1 MCRPLRLLFQG
12 SPESTRIAL
21 LDETRL
27 LEFYQE
33 DTGAQSLV
41 GSVFL
46 GRVERVLPDVKA
58 AFVKLGLRQNGFL
71 PLREAESYHR
81 TSGSASLMTG
91 QDVLVQVKKDPRGEK
106 GAFLTRDIGLPGQYV
121 LLMPKNRFA
130 GLSRR
135 VTGEEDRARAQA
147 LGRRIADGRFG
158 LIVRHAALFAP
169 VAEAQAEAEA
179 LWQEWCEIEQHA
191 QYVKAPA
198 LLHQEPSMISVLL
211 RDYAARHPIEVL
223 SRLEPPETPPQGVM
237 WRTLTAVE
245 MEAAWSAARVEKQV
259 DEALCRRV
267 PLPGGGSLIIDERE
281 ALTTID
287 VNSGSTVTA
296 ADGEDLAMEEN
307 LRAATSRSLVI
318 LDEIGRGTSTF
329 DGLAIAWAVVE
340 YLLDEKKI
348 GAKTLFATHYHELS
362 ELEGRFPGVKN
373 YCISVMEHGEDV
385 IFLRKIM
392 PGGADKSYGVHVAR
406 LAGVPAPVVARAH
419 EIQARLEVSDIN
431 QETISSNILEKRKKE
446 NRQTDLFHLGQDELV
461 DELKNLDVLSV
472 TPMDA
477 LNILFRLREK
487 ARRL

>member
-1 MCRPLRLLFQG
+1 MGRPLRLLFQG

-121 LLMPKNRFA
+121 LLMPKNRFV

-179 LWQEWCEIEQHA
+179 LWQMWCEIERHA

-223 SRLEPPETPPQGVM
+223 SRLEPPETPPQGVT

-287 VNSGSTVTA
+287 VNSGSAVTA
-296 ADGEDLAMEEN
+296 AGGETLAVEEN
-307 LRAATSRSLVI
+307 LRAAA
-318 LDEIGRGTSTF
+318 E
-329 DGLAIAWAVVE
+329 A
-340 YLLDEKKI
+340 
-348 GAKTLFATHYHELS
+348 
-362 ELEGRFPGVKN
+362 
-373 YCISVMEHGEDV
+373 
-385 IFLRKIM
+385 
-392 PGGADKSYGVHVAR
+392 AR
-406 LAGVPAPVVARAH
+406 Q
-419 EIQARLEVSDIN
+419 I
-431 QETISSNILEKRKKE
+431 
-446 NRQTDLFHLGQDELV
+446 
-461 DELKNLDVLSV
+461 
-472 TPMDA
+472 
-477 LNILFRLREK
+477 RLRNLSGILLIDFIDMQSDADRGRVLAAMEQAASDDRVK
-487 ARRL
+487 TVIHGFTSLGLLEMTRKRTRDTLSDTLTQPCDACHATGRVRRD

>member
-1 MCRPLRLLFQG
+1 MGRSLRLLMQG
-12 SPESTRIAL
+12 TPDSARIAL

-91 QDVLVQVKKDPRGEK
+91 QDVLVQVKKDPKGEK

-121 LLMPKNRFA
+121 LLMPRNRFV

-169 VAEAQAEAEA
+169 VAEVEAEAEA
-179 LWQEWCEIEQHA
+179 LWESWRETEERARYC
-191 QYVKAPA
+191 KAPA
-198 LLHQEPSMISVLL
+198 LLHEEPSMLTVLL

-223 SRLEPPETPPQGVM
+223 SRLEPPEALPQGVT
-237 WRTLTAVE
+237 WQTLTAVE

-296 ADGEDLAMEEN
+296 ADGETLAVEEN
-307 LRAATSRSLVI
+307 LRAAA
-318 LDEIGRGTSTF
+318 E
-329 DGLAIAWAVVE
+329 A
-340 YLLDEKKI
+340 
-348 GAKTLFATHYHELS
+348 
-362 ELEGRFPGVKN
+362 
-373 YCISVMEHGEDV
+373 
-385 IFLRKIM
+385 
-392 PGGADKSYGVHVAR
+392 AR
-406 LAGVPAPVVARAH
+406 Q
-419 EIQARLEVSDIN
+419 I
-431 QETISSNILEKRKKE
+431 
-446 NRQTDLFHLGQDELV
+446 
-461 DELKNLDVLSV
+461 
-472 TPMDA
+472 
-477 LNILFRLREK
+477 RLRNLSGILLIDFIDMHSDMDR
-487 ARRL
+487 ARVIAAMEEAAADDRVKTVIHGFTSLGLLEMTRKRTRDTLCDTLTQPCDACHGTGRVRRD

>member
-1 MCRPLRLLFQG
+1 MGRPLRLLFQG

-121 LLMPKNRFA
+121 LLMPKNRFV

-198 LLHQEPSMISVLL
+198 LLHAEPSMISVLL

-223 SRLEPPETPPQGVM
+223 SRLEPPETPPQGVT
-237 WRTLTAVE
+237 WRTLPAVE

-267 PLPGGGSLIIDERE
+267 PLPGGGSLVIDERE

-287 VNSGSTVTA
+287 VNSGSAVTA
-296 ADGEDLAMEEN
+296 AGGEDLAMEEN
-307 LRAATSRSLVI
+307 LRAAA
-318 LDEIGRGTSTF
+318 E
-329 DGLAIAWAVVE
+329 A
-340 YLLDEKKI
+340 
-348 GAKTLFATHYHELS
+348 
-362 ELEGRFPGVKN
+362 
-373 YCISVMEHGEDV
+373 
-385 IFLRKIM
+385 
-392 PGGADKSYGVHVAR
+392 AR
-406 LAGVPAPVVARAH
+406 Q
-419 EIQARLEVSDIN
+419 I
-431 QETISSNILEKRKKE
+431 
-446 NRQTDLFHLGQDELV
+446 
-461 DELKNLDVLSV
+461 
-472 TPMDA
+472 
-477 LNILFRLREK
+477 RLRNLSGILLIDFIDMQSDADR
-487 ARRL
+487 ARVLAAMEQAASDDRVKTVIHGFTSLGLLEMTRKRTRDTLSDTLTQPCDACHGTGRVRRN

>member
-1 MCRPLRLLFQG
+1 MGRPLRLLFQG

-121 LLMPKNRFA
+121 LLMPKNRFV

-179 LWQEWCEIEQHA
+179 LWQMWCEIERHA

-223 SRLEPPETPPQGVM
+223 SRLEPPETPPQGVT

-287 VNSGSTVTA
+287 VNSGSAVTA
-296 ADGEDLAMEEN
+296 AGGETLAVEEN
-307 LRAATSRSLVI
+307 LRAAA
-318 LDEIGRGTSTF
+318 E
-329 DGLAIAWAVVE
+329 A
-340 YLLDEKKI
+340 
-348 GAKTLFATHYHELS
+348 
-362 ELEGRFPGVKN
+362 
-373 YCISVMEHGEDV
+373 
-385 IFLRKIM
+385 
-392 PGGADKSYGVHVAR
+392 AR
-406 LAGVPAPVVARAH
+406 Q
-419 EIQARLEVSDIN
+419 I
-431 QETISSNILEKRKKE
+431 
-446 NRQTDLFHLGQDELV
+446 
-461 DELKNLDVLSV
+461 
-472 TPMDA
+472 
-477 LNILFRLREK
+477 RLRNLSGILLIDFIDMQSDADRGRVLAAMEQAASDDRVK
-487 ARRL
+487 TVIHGFTSLGLLEMTRKRTRDTLSDTLTQPCDACHATGRVRRE

>member
-91 QDVLVQVKKDPRGEK
+91 QDVLVQVKKDPKGEK

-121 LLMPKNRFA
+121 LLMPKNRFV

-158 LIVRHAALFAP
+158 LIARHAALFAP
-169 VAEAQAEAEA
+169 VAEVQAEAEA
-179 LWQEWCEIEQHA
+179 LWQMWCEIEQHA

-198 LLHQEPSMISVLL
+198 LLHAEPSMISVLL

-267 PLPGGGSLIIDERE
+267 PLPGGGSLVIDERE

-296 ADGEDLAMEEN
+296 AGGEDLAMEEN
-307 LRAATSRSLVI
+307 LRAAA
-318 LDEIGRGTSTF
+318 E
-329 DGLAIAWAVVE
+329 A
-340 YLLDEKKI
+340 
-348 GAKTLFATHYHELS
+348 
-362 ELEGRFPGVKN
+362 
-373 YCISVMEHGEDV
+373 
-385 IFLRKIM
+385 
-392 PGGADKSYGVHVAR
+392 AR
-406 LAGVPAPVVARAH
+406 Q
-419 EIQARLEVSDIN
+419 I
-431 QETISSNILEKRKKE
+431 
-446 NRQTDLFHLGQDELV
+446 
-461 DELKNLDVLSV
+461 
-472 TPMDA
+472 
-477 LNILFRLREK
+477 RLRNLSGILLIDFIDMQSDADR
-487 ARRL
+487 ARVLAAMEQAASDDRVKTVIHGFTSLGLLEMTRKRTRDTLSDTLTQPCDACNATGRVRRE

>member
-1 MCRPLRLLFQG
+1 M
-12 SPESTRIAL
+12 
-21 LDETRL
+21 
-27 LEFYQE
+27 
-33 DTGAQSLV
+33 
-41 GSVFL
+41 
-46 GRVERVLPDVKA
+46 PDVKA

-121 LLMPKNRFA
+121 LLMPKNRFV

-179 LWQEWCEIEQHA
+179 LWQMWCEIERHA

-198 LLHQEPSMISVLL
+198 LLHAEPSMISVLL

-223 SRLEPPETPPQGVM
+223 SRLEPPETPPQGVT

-287 VNSGSTVTA
+287 VNSGSAVTA
-296 ADGEDLAMEEN
+296 AGGETLAVEEN
-307 LRAATSRSLVI
+307 LRAAA
-318 LDEIGRGTSTF
+318 E
-329 DGLAIAWAVVE
+329 A
-340 YLLDEKKI
+340 
-348 GAKTLFATHYHELS
+348 
-362 ELEGRFPGVKN
+362 
-373 YCISVMEHGEDV
+373 
-385 IFLRKIM
+385 
-392 PGGADKSYGVHVAR
+392 AR
-406 LAGVPAPVVARAH
+406 Q
-419 EIQARLEVSDIN
+419 I
-431 QETISSNILEKRKKE
+431 
-446 NRQTDLFHLGQDELV
+446 
-461 DELKNLDVLSV
+461 
-472 TPMDA
+472 
-477 LNILFRLREK
+477 RLRNLSGILLIDFIDMQSDADRGRVLAAMEQAASDDRVK
-487 ARRL
+487 TVIHGFTSLGLLEMTRKRTRDTLSDTLTQPCDACHATGRVRRE

>member
-1 MCRPLRLLFQG
+1 MGRSLRLLVQG
-12 SPESTRIAL
+12 TPDSARIAL
-21 LDETRL
+21 LDGARL

-81 TSGSASLMTG
+81 ASGSASLMTG
-91 QDVLVQVKKDPRGEK
+91 QDVLVQVKKAPKGEK

-121 LLMPKNRFA
+121 LLMPRNRFV

-223 SRLEPPETPPQGVM
+223 SRLEPPETPPQGVT

-287 VNSGSTVTA
+287 VNSGSAVTA
-296 ADGEDLAMEEN
+296 ADGKDLAMEEN
-307 LRAATSRSLVI
+307 LRAAA
-318 LDEIGRGTSTF
+318 E
-329 DGLAIAWAVVE
+329 A
-340 YLLDEKKI
+340 
-348 GAKTLFATHYHELS
+348 
-362 ELEGRFPGVKN
+362 
-373 YCISVMEHGEDV
+373 
-385 IFLRKIM
+385 
-392 PGGADKSYGVHVAR
+392 AR
-406 LAGVPAPVVARAH
+406 Q
-419 EIQARLEVSDIN
+419 I
-431 QETISSNILEKRKKE
+431 
-446 NRQTDLFHLGQDELV
+446 
-461 DELKNLDVLSV
+461 
-472 TPMDA
+472 
-477 LNILFRLREK
+477 RLRNLSGILLIDFIDMQSDADR
-487 ARRL
+487 ARVLAAMEQAASDDRVKTVIHGFTSLGLLEMTRKRTRDTLSDTLTQPCDACHATGRVRRD

>member
-91 QDVLVQVKKDPRGEK
+91 QDVLVQVNKDPRGEK
-106 GAFLTRDIGLPGQYV
+106 GAFLTRDIGLPGRDV
-121 LLMPKNRFA
+121 LLMPKNRFV

-179 LWQEWCEIEQHA
+179 LWQMWCEIERHA

-198 LLHQEPSMISVLL
+198 LLHAEPSMISVLL

-287 VNSGSTVTA
+287 VNSGSAVTA
-296 ADGEDLAMEEN
+296 VGGETLAVEEN
-307 LRAATSRSLVI
+307 LRAAA
-318 LDEIGRGTSTF
+318 E
-329 DGLAIAWAVVE
+329 A
-340 YLLDEKKI
+340 
-348 GAKTLFATHYHELS
+348 
-362 ELEGRFPGVKN
+362 
-373 YCISVMEHGEDV
+373 
-385 IFLRKIM
+385 
-392 PGGADKSYGVHVAR
+392 AR
-406 LAGVPAPVVARAH
+406 Q
-419 EIQARLEVSDIN
+419 I
-431 QETISSNILEKRKKE
+431 
-446 NRQTDLFHLGQDELV
+446 
-461 DELKNLDVLSV
+461 
-472 TPMDA
+472 
-477 LNILFRLREK
+477 RLRNLSGILLIDFIDMQSDADRGRVLAAMEQAASDDRVK
-487 ARRL
+487 TVIHGFTSLGLLEMTRKRTRDTLSDTLTQPCDACHATGRVRRD

>member
-1 MCRPLRLLFQG
+1 MGRPLRLLVQDA
-12 SPESTRIAL
+12 PQSTRIAL

-121 LLMPKNRFA
+121 LLMPKNRFV

-223 SRLEPPETPPQGVM
+223 SRLEPPETPPQGVT

-267 PLPGGGSLIIDERE
+267 PLPGGGSLVIDERE

-307 LRAATSRSLVI
+307 LRAAA
-318 LDEIGRGTSTF
+318 E
-329 DGLAIAWAVVE
+329 A
-340 YLLDEKKI
+340 
-348 GAKTLFATHYHELS
+348 
-362 ELEGRFPGVKN
+362 
-373 YCISVMEHGEDV
+373 
-385 IFLRKIM
+385 
-392 PGGADKSYGVHVAR
+392 AR
-406 LAGVPAPVVARAH
+406 Q
-419 EIQARLEVSDIN
+419 I
-431 QETISSNILEKRKKE
+431 
-446 NRQTDLFHLGQDELV
+446 
-461 DELKNLDVLSV
+461 
-472 TPMDA
+472 
-477 LNILFRLREK
+477 RLRNLSGILLIDFIDMQSDADR
-487 ARRL
+487 ARVLAAMEQAASDDRVKTVIHGFTSLGLLEMTRKRTRDTLSDTLTQPCDACHATGRVRRE

>member
-1 MCRPLRLLFQG
+1 MGRPLRLLFQG

-121 LLMPKNRFA
+121 LLMPKNRFV

-223 SRLEPPETPPQGVM
+223 SRLEPPETPPQGVT

-287 VNSGSTVTA
+287 VNSGSAVTA
-296 ADGEDLAMEEN
+296 AGGEDLAMEEN
-307 LRAATSRSLVI
+307 LRAAA
-318 LDEIGRGTSTF
+318 E
-329 DGLAIAWAVVE
+329 A
-340 YLLDEKKI
+340 
-348 GAKTLFATHYHELS
+348 
-362 ELEGRFPGVKN
+362 
-373 YCISVMEHGEDV
+373 
-385 IFLRKIM
+385 
-392 PGGADKSYGVHVAR
+392 AR
-406 LAGVPAPVVARAH
+406 Q
-419 EIQARLEVSDIN
+419 I
-431 QETISSNILEKRKKE
+431 
-446 NRQTDLFHLGQDELV
+446 
-461 DELKNLDVLSV
+461 
-472 TPMDA
+472 
-477 LNILFRLREK
+477 RLRNLSGILLIDFIDMQSDADR
-487 ARRL
+487 ARVLAAMEQAASDDRVKTVIHGFTSLGLLEMTRKRTRDTLSDTLTQPCDACHGTGRVRRN

>member
-1 MCRPLRLLFQG
+1 MGRPLRLLFQG

-121 LLMPKNRFA
+121 LLMPKNRFV

-223 SRLEPPETPPQGVM
+223 SRLEPPETPPQGVT

-245 MEAAWSAARVEKQV
+245 MEAVWSAARVEKQV

-267 PLPGGGSLIIDERE
+267 PLPGGGSLVIDERE

-287 VNSGSTVTA
+287 VNSGSAVTA
-296 ADGEDLAMEEN
+296 AGGETLAVEEN
-307 LRAATSRSLVI
+307 LRAAA
-318 LDEIGRGTSTF
+318 E
-329 DGLAIAWAVVE
+329 A
-340 YLLDEKKI
+340 
-348 GAKTLFATHYHELS
+348 
-362 ELEGRFPGVKN
+362 
-373 YCISVMEHGEDV
+373 
-385 IFLRKIM
+385 
-392 PGGADKSYGVHVAR
+392 AR
-406 LAGVPAPVVARAH
+406 Q
-419 EIQARLEVSDIN
+419 I
-431 QETISSNILEKRKKE
+431 
-446 NRQTDLFHLGQDELV
+446 
-461 DELKNLDVLSV
+461 
-472 TPMDA
+472 
-477 LNILFRLREK
+477 RLRNLSGILLIDFIDMQSDADRGRVLAAMEQAASDDRVK
-487 ARRL
+487 TVIHGFTSLGLLEMTRKCTRDTLSDTLTQPCDACHATGRVRRE

>member
-1 MCRPLRLLFQG
+1 MGRPLRLLFQG

-121 LLMPKNRFA
+121 LLMPKNRFV

-223 SRLEPPETPPQGVM
+223 SRLEPPETPPQGVT

-287 VNSGSTVTA
+287 VNSGSAVTA
-296 ADGEDLAMEEN
+296 AGGEDLAMEEN
-307 LRAATSRSLVI
+307 LRAAA
-318 LDEIGRGTSTF
+318 E
-329 DGLAIAWAVVE
+329 A
-340 YLLDEKKI
+340 
-348 GAKTLFATHYHELS
+348 
-362 ELEGRFPGVKN
+362 
-373 YCISVMEHGEDV
+373 
-385 IFLRKIM
+385 
-392 PGGADKSYGVHVAR
+392 AR
-406 LAGVPAPVVARAH
+406 Q
-419 EIQARLEVSDIN
+419 I
-431 QETISSNILEKRKKE
+431 
-446 NRQTDLFHLGQDELV
+446 
-461 DELKNLDVLSV
+461 
-472 TPMDA
+472 
-477 LNILFRLREK
+477 RLRNLSGILLIDFIDMQSDADR
-487 ARRL
+487 ARVLAAMEQAASDDRVKTVIHGFTSLGLLEMTRKRTRDTLSDTLTHPCDACHATGRVRRD

>member
-1 MCRPLRLLFQG
+1 MGRPLRLLFQG

-121 LLMPKNRFA
+121 LLMPKNRFV

-223 SRLEPPETPPQGVM
+223 SRLEPPETPPQGVT

-267 PLPGGGSLIIDERE
+267 PLPGGGSLVIDERE

-287 VNSGSTVTA
+287 VNSGSAVTA
-296 ADGEDLAMEEN
+296 AGGETLAVEEN
-307 LRAATSRSLVI
+307 LRAAA
-318 LDEIGRGTSTF
+318 E
-329 DGLAIAWAVVE
+329 A
-340 YLLDEKKI
+340 
-348 GAKTLFATHYHELS
+348 
-362 ELEGRFPGVKN
+362 
-373 YCISVMEHGEDV
+373 
-385 IFLRKIM
+385 
-392 PGGADKSYGVHVAR
+392 AR
-406 LAGVPAPVVARAH
+406 Q
-419 EIQARLEVSDIN
+419 I
-431 QETISSNILEKRKKE
+431 
-446 NRQTDLFHLGQDELV
+446 
-461 DELKNLDVLSV
+461 
-472 TPMDA
+472 
-477 LNILFRLREK
+477 RLRNLSGILLIDFIDMQSDADRGRVLAAMEQAASDDRVK
-487 ARRL
+487 TVIHGFTSLGLLEMTRKRTRDTLSDTLTQPCDACHATGRVRRD

>member
-106 GAFLTRDIGLPGQYV
+106 GAFMTRDIGLPGQYV

-307 LRAATSRSLVI
+307 LRAAA
-318 LDEIGRGTSTF
+318 E
-329 DGLAIAWAVVE
+329 A
-340 YLLDEKKI
+340 
-348 GAKTLFATHYHELS
+348 
-362 ELEGRFPGVKN
+362 
-373 YCISVMEHGEDV
+373 
-385 IFLRKIM
+385 
-392 PGGADKSYGVHVAR
+392 AR
-406 LAGVPAPVVARAH
+406 Q
-419 EIQARLEVSDIN
+419 I
-431 QETISSNILEKRKKE
+431 
-446 NRQTDLFHLGQDELV
+446 
-461 DELKNLDVLSV
+461 
-472 TPMDA
+472 
-477 LNILFRLREK
+477 RLRNLSGILLIDFIDMQSDADRGRVLAAMEQAASDDRVK
-487 ARRL
+487 TVIHGFTSLGLLEMTRKRTRDTLSDTLTQPCDACHATGRVRRE

>member
-1 MCRPLRLLFQG
+1 MGRPLRLLFQG

-106 GAFLTRDIGLPGQYV
+106 GAFLTRDIGLLGQYV
-121 LLMPKNRFA
+121 LLMPKNRFV

-169 VAEAQAEAEA
+169 VAEVQAEAEA
-179 LWQEWCEIEQHA
+179 LWQMWCEIERHA

-223 SRLEPPETPPQGVM
+223 SRLEPPETPPQGVT

-245 MEAAWSAARVEKQV
+245 MEAVWSAARVEKQV

-267 PLPGGGSLIIDERE
+267 PLPGGGSLVIDERE

-287 VNSGSTVTA
+287 VNSGSAVTA
-296 ADGEDLAMEEN
+296 AGGETLAVEEN
-307 LRAATSRSLVI
+307 LRAAA
-318 LDEIGRGTSTF
+318 E
-329 DGLAIAWAVVE
+329 A
-340 YLLDEKKI
+340 
-348 GAKTLFATHYHELS
+348 
-362 ELEGRFPGVKN
+362 
-373 YCISVMEHGEDV
+373 
-385 IFLRKIM
+385 
-392 PGGADKSYGVHVAR
+392 AR
-406 LAGVPAPVVARAH
+406 Q
-419 EIQARLEVSDIN
+419 I
-431 QETISSNILEKRKKE
+431 
-446 NRQTDLFHLGQDELV
+446 
-461 DELKNLDVLSV
+461 
-472 TPMDA
+472 
-477 LNILFRLREK
+477 RLRNLSGILLIDFIDMQSDADRGRVLAAMEQAASDDQVNTVIHGFTSLGLLEMTRK
-487 ARRL
+487 CTRDTLSDTLTQPCDACHATGSVRRE

>member
-91 QDVLVQVKKDPRGEK
+91 QDVLVQVKKDPKGEK

-121 LLMPKNRFA
+121 LLMPKNRFV

-179 LWQEWCEIEQHA
+179 LWQMWCEIERHA

-223 SRLEPPETPPQGVM
+223 SRLEPPETPPQGVT
-237 WRTLTAVE
+237 WRTLPAVE

-267 PLPGGGSLIIDERE
+267 PLPGGGSLVIDERE

-287 VNSGSTVTA
+287 VNSGSAVTA
-296 ADGEDLAMEEN
+296 AGGETLAVEEN
-307 LRAATSRSLVI
+307 LRAAA
-318 LDEIGRGTSTF
+318 E
-329 DGLAIAWAVVE
+329 A
-340 YLLDEKKI
+340 
-348 GAKTLFATHYHELS
+348 
-362 ELEGRFPGVKN
+362 
-373 YCISVMEHGEDV
+373 
-385 IFLRKIM
+385 
-392 PGGADKSYGVHVAR
+392 AR
-406 LAGVPAPVVARAH
+406 Q
-419 EIQARLEVSDIN
+419 I
-431 QETISSNILEKRKKE
+431 
-446 NRQTDLFHLGQDELV
+446 
-461 DELKNLDVLSV
+461 
-472 TPMDA
+472 
-477 LNILFRLREK
+477 RLRNLSGILLIDFIDMQSDADR
-487 ARRL
+487 ARVLAAMEQAASDDRVKTVIHGFTSLGLLEMTRKRTRDTLSDTLTQPCDACHATGRVRRE

>member
-307 LRAATSRSLVI
+307 LRAAA
-318 LDEIGRGTSTF
+318 E
-329 DGLAIAWAVVE
+329 A
-340 YLLDEKKI
+340 
-348 GAKTLFATHYHELS
+348 
-362 ELEGRFPGVKN
+362 
-373 YCISVMEHGEDV
+373 
-385 IFLRKIM
+385 
-392 PGGADKSYGVHVAR
+392 AR
-406 LAGVPAPVVARAH
+406 Q
-419 EIQARLEVSDIN
+419 I
-431 QETISSNILEKRKKE
+431 
-446 NRQTDLFHLGQDELV
+446 
-461 DELKNLDVLSV
+461 
-472 TPMDA
+472 
-477 LNILFRLREK
+477 RLRNLSGILLIDFIDMQSDADRGRVLAAMEQAASDDRVK
-487 ARRL
+487 TVIHGFTSLGLLEMTRKRTRDTLSDTLTQPCDACHATGRVRRD

>member
-1 MCRPLRLLFQG
+1 MGRPLRLLFQG

-91 QDVLVQVKKDPRGEK
+91 QDVLVQVKKDPKGEK

-121 LLMPKNRFA
+121 LLMPKNRFV

-223 SRLEPPETPPQGVM
+223 SRLEPPETPPQGVT
-237 WRTLTAVE
+237 WRTLTGVE

-287 VNSGSTVTA
+287 VNSGSAVTA
-296 ADGEDLAMEEN
+296 AGGETLAVEEN
-307 LRAATSRSLVI
+307 LRAAA
-318 LDEIGRGTSTF
+318 E
-329 DGLAIAWAVVE
+329 A
-340 YLLDEKKI
+340 
-348 GAKTLFATHYHELS
+348 
-362 ELEGRFPGVKN
+362 
-373 YCISVMEHGEDV
+373 
-385 IFLRKIM
+385 
-392 PGGADKSYGVHVAR
+392 AR
-406 LAGVPAPVVARAH
+406 Q
-419 EIQARLEVSDIN
+419 I
-431 QETISSNILEKRKKE
+431 
-446 NRQTDLFHLGQDELV
+446 
-461 DELKNLDVLSV
+461 
-472 TPMDA
+472 
-477 LNILFRLREK
+477 RLRNLSGILLIDFIDMQSDADRGRVLAAMEQAASDDRVK
-487 ARRL
+487 TVIHGFTSLGLLEMTRKRTRDTLSDTLTQPCDACHGTGRVRRN

>member
-1 MCRPLRLLFQG
+1 MGRPLRLLFQG

-121 LLMPKNRFA
+121 LLMPKNRFV

-135 VTGEEDRARAQA
+135 VTGEEDCARAQA

-169 VAEAQAEAEA
+169 VAEAQVEAEA
-179 LWQEWCEIEQHA
+179 LWQMWCEIERHA
-191 QYVKAPA
+191 QYMKAPA

-223 SRLEPPETPPQGVM
+223 SRLEPPETPPQGVT

-287 VNSGSTVTA
+287 VNSGSAVTA
-296 ADGEDLAMEEN
+296 AGGETLAVEEN
-307 LRAATSRSLVI
+307 LRAAT
-318 LDEIGRGTSTF
+318 E
-329 DGLAIAWAVVE
+329 A
-340 YLLDEKKI
+340 
-348 GAKTLFATHYHELS
+348 
-362 ELEGRFPGVKN
+362 
-373 YCISVMEHGEDV
+373 
-385 IFLRKIM
+385 
-392 PGGADKSYGVHVAR
+392 AR
-406 LAGVPAPVVARAH
+406 Q
-419 EIQARLEVSDIN
+419 I
-431 QETISSNILEKRKKE
+431 
-446 NRQTDLFHLGQDELV
+446 
-461 DELKNLDVLSV
+461 
-472 TPMDA
+472 
-477 LNILFRLREK
+477 RLRNLSGILLIDFIDMQSDADR
-487 ARRL
+487 ARVLAAMEQAASDDRVKTVIHGFTSLGLLEMTRKRTRDTLSDTLTQPCDACHATGRVRRE

>member
-121 LLMPKNRFA
+121 LLMPKNRFV

-179 LWQEWCEIEQHA
+179 LWQMWCEIERHA

-223 SRLEPPETPPQGVM
+223 SRLEPPETPPQGVT

-287 VNSGSTVTA
+287 VNSGSAVTA
-296 ADGEDLAMEEN
+296 AGGETLAVEEN
-307 LRAATSRSLVI
+307 LRAAA
-318 LDEIGRGTSTF
+318 E
-329 DGLAIAWAVVE
+329 A
-340 YLLDEKKI
+340 
-348 GAKTLFATHYHELS
+348 
-362 ELEGRFPGVKN
+362 
-373 YCISVMEHGEDV
+373 
-385 IFLRKIM
+385 
-392 PGGADKSYGVHVAR
+392 AR
-406 LAGVPAPVVARAH
+406 Q
-419 EIQARLEVSDIN
+419 I
-431 QETISSNILEKRKKE
+431 
-446 NRQTDLFHLGQDELV
+446 
-461 DELKNLDVLSV
+461 
-472 TPMDA
+472 
-477 LNILFRLREK
+477 RLRNLSGILLIDFIDMQSDADRGRVLAAMEQAASDDRVK
-487 ARRL
+487 TVIHGFTSLGLLEMTRKRTRDTLSDTLTQPCDACHATGRVRRD

>member
-1 MCRPLRLLFQG
+1 MGRSLRLLVQG
-12 SPESTRIAL
+12 TPDSARIAL
-21 LDETRL
+21 LDGARL

-91 QDVLVQVKKDPRGEK
+91 QDVLVQVKKDPKGEK

-121 LLMPKNRFA
+121 LLMPKNRFV

-223 SRLEPPETPPQGVM
+223 SRLEPPETPPQGVT

-287 VNSGSTVTA
+287 VNSGSAVTA
-296 ADGEDLAMEEN
+296 AGGETLAVEEN
-307 LRAATSRSLVI
+307 LRAAA
-318 LDEIGRGTSTF
+318 E
-329 DGLAIAWAVVE
+329 A
-340 YLLDEKKI
+340 
-348 GAKTLFATHYHELS
+348 
-362 ELEGRFPGVKN
+362 
-373 YCISVMEHGEDV
+373 
-385 IFLRKIM
+385 
-392 PGGADKSYGVHVAR
+392 AR
-406 LAGVPAPVVARAH
+406 Q
-419 EIQARLEVSDIN
+419 I
-431 QETISSNILEKRKKE
+431 
-446 NRQTDLFHLGQDELV
+446 
-461 DELKNLDVLSV
+461 
-472 TPMDA
+472 
-477 LNILFRLREK
+477 RLRNLSGILLIDFIDMQSDADRGRVLAAMEQAASDDRVK
-487 ARRL
+487 TVIHGFTSLGLLEMTRKRTRDTLSDTLTQPCDACHGTGRVRRN

>member
-1 MCRPLRLLFQG
+1 MGRPLRLLFQG

-81 TSGSASLMTG
+81 ASGSASLMTG
-91 QDVLVQVKKDPRGEK
+91 QDVLVQVKKDPKGEK

-121 LLMPKNRFA
+121 LLMPKNRFV

-179 LWQEWCEIEQHA
+179 LWQEWCEIERHA

-198 LLHQEPSMISVLL
+198 LLHAEPSMISVLL

-223 SRLEPPETPPQGVM
+223 SRLEPPETPPQGVT
-237 WRTLTAVE
+237 WRTLPAVE

-267 PLPGGGSLIIDERE
+267 LLPGGGSLVIDERE

-287 VNSGSTVTA
+287 VNSGSAVTA

-307 LRAATSRSLVI
+307 LRAAA
-318 LDEIGRGTSTF
+318 E
-329 DGLAIAWAVVE
+329 A
-340 YLLDEKKI
+340 
-348 GAKTLFATHYHELS
+348 
-362 ELEGRFPGVKN
+362 
-373 YCISVMEHGEDV
+373 
-385 IFLRKIM
+385 
-392 PGGADKSYGVHVAR
+392 AR
-406 LAGVPAPVVARAH
+406 Q
-419 EIQARLEVSDIN
+419 I
-431 QETISSNILEKRKKE
+431 
-446 NRQTDLFHLGQDELV
+446 
-461 DELKNLDVLSV
+461 
-472 TPMDA
+472 
-477 LNILFRLREK
+477 RLRNLSGILLIDFIDMHSDMDR
-487 ARRL
+487 ARVIAAMEEAAADDRVKTVIHGFTSLGLLEMTRKRTRDTLCDTLTQPCDACHGTGRVRRD

>member
-1 MCRPLRLLFQG
+1 MGRPLRLLVQG
-12 SPESTRIAL
+12 WRESTRIAL

-33 DTGAQSLV
+33 DTGTESLV

-58 AFVKLGLRQNGFL
+58 AFVKMGLAQNGFL

-121 LLMPKNRFA
+121 LLMPKNRFV

-179 LWQEWCEIEQHA
+179 LWQMWCEIERHA

-223 SRLEPPETPPQGVM
+223 SHLEPPETPPQGVT
-237 WRTLTAVE
+237 WRTLPAVE

-267 PLPGGGSLIIDERE
+267 LLPGGGSLVIDERE

-287 VNSGSTVTA
+287 VNSGSAVTA

-307 LRAATSRSLVI
+307 LRAAA
-318 LDEIGRGTSTF
+318 E
-329 DGLAIAWAVVE
+329 A
-340 YLLDEKKI
+340 
-348 GAKTLFATHYHELS
+348 
-362 ELEGRFPGVKN
+362 
-373 YCISVMEHGEDV
+373 
-385 IFLRKIM
+385 
-392 PGGADKSYGVHVAR
+392 AR
-406 LAGVPAPVVARAH
+406 Q
-419 EIQARLEVSDIN
+419 I
-431 QETISSNILEKRKKE
+431 
-446 NRQTDLFHLGQDELV
+446 
-461 DELKNLDVLSV
+461 
-472 TPMDA
+472 
-477 LNILFRLREK
+477 RLRNLSGILLIDFIDMQSDADR
-487 ARRL
+487 ARVLAAMEEAASDDRVKTVIHGFTSLGLLEMTRKRTRDTLSDTLTQPCDACHATGRVRRD

>member
-1 MCRPLRLLFQG
+1 MGRSLRLLVQG
-12 SPESTRIAL
+12 TPDSARIAL
-21 LDETRL
+21 LDGARL

-91 QDVLVQVKKDPRGEK
+91 QDVLVQVKKDPKGEK

-121 LLMPKNRFA
+121 LLMPRNRFV

-223 SRLEPPETPPQGVM
+223 SRLEPPETPPQGVT
-237 WRTLTAVE
+237 WRTLTGVE

-287 VNSGSTVTA
+287 VNSGSAVTA
-296 ADGEDLAMEEN
+296 AGGETLAVEEN
-307 LRAATSRSLVI
+307 LRAAA
-318 LDEIGRGTSTF
+318 E
-329 DGLAIAWAVVE
+329 A
-340 YLLDEKKI
+340 
-348 GAKTLFATHYHELS
+348 
-362 ELEGRFPGVKN
+362 
-373 YCISVMEHGEDV
+373 
-385 IFLRKIM
+385 
-392 PGGADKSYGVHVAR
+392 AR
-406 LAGVPAPVVARAH
+406 Q
-419 EIQARLEVSDIN
+419 I
-431 QETISSNILEKRKKE
+431 
-446 NRQTDLFHLGQDELV
+446 
-461 DELKNLDVLSV
+461 
-472 TPMDA
+472 
-477 LNILFRLREK
+477 RLRNLSGILLIDFIDMQSDADRGRVLAAMEQAASDDRVK
-487 ARRL
+487 TVIHGFTSLGLLEMTRKRTRDTLSDTLTQPCDACHATGRVRRD

>member
-1 MCRPLRLLFQG
+1 MGRPLRLLFQG

-121 LLMPKNRFA
+121 LLMPKNRFV

-223 SRLEPPETPPQGVM
+223 SRLEPPETPPQGVT

-267 PLPGGGSLIIDERE
+267 PLPGGGSLVIDERE

-287 VNSGSTVTA
+287 VNSGSAVTA

-307 LRAATSRSLVI
+307 LRAAA
-318 LDEIGRGTSTF
+318 E
-329 DGLAIAWAVVE
+329 A
-340 YLLDEKKI
+340 
-348 GAKTLFATHYHELS
+348 
-362 ELEGRFPGVKN
+362 
-373 YCISVMEHGEDV
+373 
-385 IFLRKIM
+385 
-392 PGGADKSYGVHVAR
+392 AR
-406 LAGVPAPVVARAH
+406 Q
-419 EIQARLEVSDIN
+419 I
-431 QETISSNILEKRKKE
+431 
-446 NRQTDLFHLGQDELV
+446 
-461 DELKNLDVLSV
+461 
-472 TPMDA
+472 
-477 LNILFRLREK
+477 RLRNLSGILLIDFIDMQRDADR
-487 ARRL
+487 ARVLAAMEQAASDDRVKTVIHGFTSLGLLEMTRKRTRDTLSDTLTQPCDACHGTGRVRRN

>member
-1 MCRPLRLLFQG
+1 MGRPLRLLFQG

-121 LLMPKNRFA
+121 LLMPKNRFV

-179 LWQEWCEIEQHA
+179 LWQMWCEIERHA

-223 SRLEPPETPPQGVM
+223 SRLEPPETPPQGVT

-287 VNSGSTVTA
+287 VNSGSAVTA

-307 LRAATSRSLVI
+307 LRAAA
-318 LDEIGRGTSTF
+318 E
-329 DGLAIAWAVVE
+329 A
-340 YLLDEKKI
+340 
-348 GAKTLFATHYHELS
+348 
-362 ELEGRFPGVKN
+362 
-373 YCISVMEHGEDV
+373 
-385 IFLRKIM
+385 
-392 PGGADKSYGVHVAR
+392 AR
-406 LAGVPAPVVARAH
+406 Q
-419 EIQARLEVSDIN
+419 I
-431 QETISSNILEKRKKE
+431 
-446 NRQTDLFHLGQDELV
+446 
-461 DELKNLDVLSV
+461 
-472 TPMDA
+472 
-477 LNILFRLREK
+477 RLRNLSGILLIDFIDMQSDADR
-487 ARRL
+487 ARVLAAMEQAASDDRVKTVIHGFTSLGLLEMTRKRTRDTLSDTLTQPCDACHATGRVRRD

>member
-1 MCRPLRLLFQG
+1 MGRPLRLLFQG

-121 LLMPKNRFA
+121 LLMPKNRFV

-179 LWQEWCEIEQHA
+179 LWQMWCEIERHA

-223 SRLEPPETPPQGVM
+223 SRLEPPETPPQGVT

-245 MEAAWSAARVEKQV
+245 MEAVWSAARVEKQV

-267 PLPGGGSLIIDERE
+267 PLPGGGSLVIDERE

-287 VNSGSTVTA
+287 VNSGSAVTA
-296 ADGEDLAMEEN
+296 AGGETLAVEEN
-307 LRAATSRSLVI
+307 LRAAA
-318 LDEIGRGTSTF
+318 E
-329 DGLAIAWAVVE
+329 A
-340 YLLDEKKI
+340 
-348 GAKTLFATHYHELS
+348 
-362 ELEGRFPGVKN
+362 
-373 YCISVMEHGEDV
+373 
-385 IFLRKIM
+385 
-392 PGGADKSYGVHVAR
+392 AR
-406 LAGVPAPVVARAH
+406 Q
-419 EIQARLEVSDIN
+419 I
-431 QETISSNILEKRKKE
+431 
-446 NRQTDLFHLGQDELV
+446 
-461 DELKNLDVLSV
+461 
-472 TPMDA
+472 
-477 LNILFRLREK
+477 RLRNLSGILLIDFIDMQSDADRGRVLAAMEQAASDDRVK
-487 ARRL
+487 TVIHGFTSLGLLEMTRKCTRDTLSDTLTQPCDACHATGRVRRE

>member
-1 MCRPLRLLFQG
+1 MGRPLRLLFQG

-81 TSGSASLMTG
+81 ASGSASLMTG

-121 LLMPKNRFA
+121 LLMPKNRFV

-223 SRLEPPETPPQGVM
+223 SRLEPPETPPQGVT

-267 PLPGGGSLIIDERE
+267 PLPGGGSLVIDERE

-287 VNSGSTVTA
+287 VNSGSAVTA
-296 ADGEDLAMEEN
+296 AGGEDLAMEEN
-307 LRAATSRSLVI
+307 LRAAA
-318 LDEIGRGTSTF
+318 E
-329 DGLAIAWAVVE
+329 A
-340 YLLDEKKI
+340 
-348 GAKTLFATHYHELS
+348 
-362 ELEGRFPGVKN
+362 
-373 YCISVMEHGEDV
+373 
-385 IFLRKIM
+385 
-392 PGGADKSYGVHVAR
+392 AR
-406 LAGVPAPVVARAH
+406 Q
-419 EIQARLEVSDIN
+419 I
-431 QETISSNILEKRKKE
+431 
-446 NRQTDLFHLGQDELV
+446 
-461 DELKNLDVLSV
+461 
-472 TPMDA
+472 
-477 LNILFRLREK
+477 RLRNLSGILLIDFIDMQSDADR
-487 ARRL
+487 ARVLAAMEQAASDDRVKTVIHGFTSLGLLEMTRKRTRDTLSDTLTQPCDACHATGRVRRE

>member
-1 MCRPLRLLFQG
+1 MGRPLRLLFQG

-91 QDVLVQVKKDPRGEK
+91 QDVLVQVKKDPKGEK

-121 LLMPKNRFA
+121 LLMPKNRFV

-135 VTGEEDRARAQA
+135 VTGEEDRTRAQA

-158 LIVRHAALFAP
+158 LIVRRAALFAP

-223 SRLEPPETPPQGVM
+223 SRLEPPETPPQGVT

-287 VNSGSTVTA
+287 VNSGSAVTA
-296 ADGEDLAMEEN
+296 AGGETLAVEEN
-307 LRAATSRSLVI
+307 LRAAA
-318 LDEIGRGTSTF
+318 E
-329 DGLAIAWAVVE
+329 A
-340 YLLDEKKI
+340 
-348 GAKTLFATHYHELS
+348 
-362 ELEGRFPGVKN
+362 
-373 YCISVMEHGEDV
+373 
-385 IFLRKIM
+385 
-392 PGGADKSYGVHVAR
+392 AR
-406 LAGVPAPVVARAH
+406 Q
-419 EIQARLEVSDIN
+419 I
-431 QETISSNILEKRKKE
+431 
-446 NRQTDLFHLGQDELV
+446 
-461 DELKNLDVLSV
+461 
-472 TPMDA
+472 
-477 LNILFRLREK
+477 RLRNLSGILLIDFIDMQSDADRGRVLAAMEQAASDDRVK
-487 ARRL
+487 TVIHGFTSLGLLEMTRKRTRDTLSDTLTQPCDACHATGRVRRD

>member
-1 MCRPLRLLFQG
+1 MGRPLRLLFQG

-121 LLMPKNRFA
+121 LLMPKNRFV

-179 LWQEWCEIEQHA
+179 LWQEWCEIERHA

-223 SRLEPPETPPQGVM
+223 SHLEPPETPPQGVT
-237 WRTLTAVE
+237 WRTLPAVE

-267 PLPGGGSLIIDERE
+267 PLPGGGSLVIDERE

-287 VNSGSTVTA
+287 VNSGSAVTA
-296 ADGEDLAMEEN
+296 AGGETLAVEEN
-307 LRAATSRSLVI
+307 LRAAA
-318 LDEIGRGTSTF
+318 E
-329 DGLAIAWAVVE
+329 A
-340 YLLDEKKI
+340 
-348 GAKTLFATHYHELS
+348 
-362 ELEGRFPGVKN
+362 
-373 YCISVMEHGEDV
+373 
-385 IFLRKIM
+385 
-392 PGGADKSYGVHVAR
+392 AR
-406 LAGVPAPVVARAH
+406 Q
-419 EIQARLEVSDIN
+419 I
-431 QETISSNILEKRKKE
+431 
-446 NRQTDLFHLGQDELV
+446 
-461 DELKNLDVLSV
+461 
-472 TPMDA
+472 
-477 LNILFRLREK
+477 RLRNLSGILLIDFIDMQSDADRGRVLAAMEQAASDDRVK
-487 ARRL
+487 TVIHGFTSLGLLEMTRKRTRDTLSDTLTQPCDACHATGRVRRE

>member
-1 MCRPLRLLFQG
+1 MGRPLRLLFQG

-91 QDVLVQVKKDPRGEK
+91 QDVLVQVKKDPKGEK

-121 LLMPKNRFA
+121 LLMPKNRFV

-135 VTGEEDRARAQA
+135 VTGEEDRARALA

-179 LWQEWCEIEQHA
+179 LWQMWCEIERHA

-223 SRLEPPETPPQGVM
+223 SRLEPPETPPQGVT

-267 PLPGGGSLIIDERE
+267 PLPGGGSLVIDERE

-287 VNSGSTVTA
+287 VNSGSAVTA
-296 ADGEDLAMEEN
+296 AGGETLAMEEN
-307 LRAATSRSLVI
+307 LRAAA
-318 LDEIGRGTSTF
+318 E
-329 DGLAIAWAVVE
+329 A
-340 YLLDEKKI
+340 
-348 GAKTLFATHYHELS
+348 
-362 ELEGRFPGVKN
+362 
-373 YCISVMEHGEDV
+373 
-385 IFLRKIM
+385 
-392 PGGADKSYGVHVAR
+392 AR
-406 LAGVPAPVVARAH
+406 Q
-419 EIQARLEVSDIN
+419 I
-431 QETISSNILEKRKKE
+431 
-446 NRQTDLFHLGQDELV
+446 
-461 DELKNLDVLSV
+461 
-472 TPMDA
+472 
-477 LNILFRLREK
+477 RLRNLSGILLIDFIDMQSDADR
-487 ARRL
+487 ARVLAAMEQAASDDRVKTVIHGFTSLGLLEMTRKRTRDTLSDTLTQPCDACHGTGRVRRN